1 MSNDRIVIRE
11 PRLDLGTNREVP
23 TNLTGEQAYDWLA
36 IHHPKTNAAAVQ
48 SGNAAAV
55 DRPAAVVDGELEA
68 VRTRGDQNGIPLV
81 MKDLILETP
90 SGNKSVMVPSP
101 VAGYAEFR
109 NDGTNAIS
117 LWSKPI
123 GSPDNELVG
132 QVLHGA
138 RNSSP
143 FKPGDFVPYGAPL
156 VRQSDV
162 GSPGAVHA
170 HRDGALSPAG
180 SIAPPL

>member
-1 MSNDRIVIRE
+1 MSNDRILIRE

-23 TNLTGEQAYDWLA
+23 TTFTGEQAYDWLA
-36 IHHPKTNAAAVQ
+36 IHHPKTNAAAVRN
-48 SGNAAAV
+48 GDAAAV
-55 DRPAAVVDGELEA
+55 DRPAAVIDGELEA
-68 VRTRGDQNGIPLV
+68 VRTRGDRNGIPLV
-81 MKDLILETP
+81 MKDLILETT
-90 SGNKSVMVPSP
+90 SGNKSVMIPNP

-117 LWSKPI
+117 LWSKPP

-138 RNSSP
+138 RGSSP
-143 FKPGDFVPYGAPL
+143 YKSGDFVPYGAPL

-162 GSPGAVHA
+162 ASTRAVHP
-170 HRDGALSPAG
+170 HIEEEPAQFKK
-180 SIAPPL
+180 